1 MVEKQGVKNVFKY
14 KKIIALLIAGIV
26 LIAIIGI
33 TVKSGFFHK
42 DDNKYIIIDFDEE
55 RCAVDGSTL
64 CDMGMVNNGIPGGR
78 LTGTESEYRGAQY
91 ILQQFQE
98 AGLSNPHIEEYP
110 VLMFYPN
117 KAEVSLVPYVFTGPL
132 DMGIPNPTKPI
143 INYEHVKDFVIQGY
157 SGSLHWGNYLDDVE
171 VVNIGD
177 GRDDSDYEGIGGK
190 AVIVRF
196 AGGGASGAPA
206 NAELFFKAWEYGAAA
221 IILHNMA
228 YGAEN
233 NYVPIFKSSPLPER
247 WPDTSYP
254 DIPFFMVSN
263 DVGDEICKHLTD
275 HKLRM
280 DFDIPIREVNLNV
293 VVGDIEGR
301 TDELVIMGAHHDT
314 VYNGPGAVDNTAG
327 TITIIGLAR
336 SLAQYRPKKTIRLCT
351 FGGEEEGLF
360 GSRFYF
366 EAHREELLAKCEV
379 MLNFD
384 MDNVDLE
391 RGNTLPIQFSSNKT
405 IRTVREIT
413 DIVMKEEK
421 FKKYDVRVSWS
432 SLLTAGSDQHPFA
445 NNGIPVSCTWGSGC
459 WEYHTYLDTL
469 EHLNPESQALSA
481 KIVGSYALYAANQ

>member
-1 MVEKQGVKNVFKY
+1 M
-14 KKIIALLIAGIV
+14 
-26 LIAIIGI
+26 
-33 TVKSGFFHK
+33 
-42 DDNKYIIIDFDEE
+42 
-55 RCAVDGSTL
+55 
-64 CDMGMVNNGIPGGR
+64 
-78 LTGTESEYRGAQY
+78 
-91 ILQQFQE
+91 
-98 AGLSNPHIEEYP
+98 
-110 VLMFYPN
+110 
-117 KAEVSLVPYVFTGPL
+117 
-132 DMGIPNPTKPI
+132 
-143 INYEHVKDFVIQGY
+143 KDFVIQGY

-233 NYVPIFKSSPLPER
+233 NYVPIFISSPLPER

-314 VYNGPGAVDNTAG
+314 VYNGPGAVDNTDWPAA
-327 TITIIGLAR
+327 L
-336 SLAQYRPKKTIRLCT
+336 P
-351 FGGEEEGLF
+351 
-360 GSRFYF
+360 
-366 EAHREELLAKCEV
+366 
-379 MLNFD
+379 
-384 MDNVDLE
+384 
-391 RGNTLPIQFSSNKT
+391 NT
-405 IRTVREIT
+405 
-413 DIVMKEEK
+413 
-421 FKKYDVRVSWS
+421 
-432 SLLTAGSDQHPFA
+432 DQRRR
-445 NNGIPVSCTWGSGC
+445 SGC
-459 WEYHTYLDTL
+459 VR
-469 EHLNPESQALSA
+469 SVVRRKVSSA
-481 KIVGSYALYAANQ
+481 RDSISRRIGKNCWRNAR